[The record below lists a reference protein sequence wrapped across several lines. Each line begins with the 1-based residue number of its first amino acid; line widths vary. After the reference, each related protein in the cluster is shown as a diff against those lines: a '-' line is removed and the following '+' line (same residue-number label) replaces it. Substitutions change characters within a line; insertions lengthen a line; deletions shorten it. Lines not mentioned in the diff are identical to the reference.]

1 MLPIVRTQDG
11 AQESEQAVA
20 TALDELAREGVR
32 RMILAALEVEAEEY
46 RQRHRDARDP
56 RGHALVFRNGQA
68 RPRRLTVGTGTI
80 TIRAPRVNERRR
92 VDEVRH
98 KFISRIL
105 PPYLRRSPQVSA
117 VPPALSSWPVHRGF
131 PRGPTGAAGGRR
143 GGALARRDHAPDD
156 HLADRV
162 RSAAARNHRPLLS
175 YREPARPSVKTD
187 STCCWG

>member
-20 TALDELAREGVR
+20 TALDELAREGAR

-56 RGHALVFRNGQA
+56 RGHALVVHNGQA

-80 TIRAPRVNERRR
+80 TIRAPRGNERRR
-92 VDEVRH
+92 VDEVWH

-105 PPYLRRSPQVSA
+105 PPYLRARPRSAPCPLLYLHGLSTGDFREA
-117 VPPALSSWPVHRGF
+117 LPALLEAD
-131 PRGPTGAAGGRR
+131 AAGIS
-143 GGALARRDHAPDD
+143 P
-156 HLADRV
+156 
-162 RSAAARNHRPLLS
+162 AAITRLTATWRT
-175 YREPARPSVKTD
+175 E
-187 STCCWG
+187 